1 MAWMTGLAFEDDTTS
16 DKKRTIFRNS
26 RLGATKKAGRL
37 EVHHP
42 HNRPCVSNPSLHQEC
57 SFSMLLS
64 HKSNQR
70 NAASWATDACCL
82 LQPSSL
88 MAQIHNCSW
97 LSMDFST
104 VKHQCKLNKTC
115 DVKNVNPGPWI
126 PHWWQPI
133 GSQSNRVRGSL
144 TLLCSRPEL
153 NLEAT
158 NACLVKVPGH
168 LLAQAHLQKLQ
179 VLVAQRLKCLRTLNH
194 YRSLRSDPAFTS
206 VSHQMWH
213 QTLLFKLYLE

>member
-42 HNRPCVSNPSLHQEC
+42 HNRPCVLNPSLHREC

-104 VKHQCKLNKTC
+104 VKHKCKLNKTC
-115 DVKNVNPGPWI
+115 DVRNVNPWMPR
-126 PHWWQPI
+126 WWQPI

-144 TLLCSRPEL
+144 TLLRSRPEL
-153 NLEAT
+153 NLENHLGIFWPKRIYKSCRIGCSGRGVR
-158 NACLVKVPGH
+158 NAFRFTMALIT
-168 LLAQAHLQKLQ
+168 
-179 VLVAQRLKCLRTLNH
+179 QRLKGSN
-194 YRSLRSDPAFTS
+194 A
-206 VSHQMWH
+206 
-213 QTLLFKLYLE
+213 